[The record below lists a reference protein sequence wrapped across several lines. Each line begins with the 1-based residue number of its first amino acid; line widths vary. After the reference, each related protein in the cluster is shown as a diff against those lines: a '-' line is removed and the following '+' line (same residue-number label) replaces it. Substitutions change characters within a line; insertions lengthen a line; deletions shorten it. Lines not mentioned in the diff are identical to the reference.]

1 MAGSA
6 VPASVTFGKDSS
18 CTLSLFLGLDI
29 ILTVHFFFFDGNKII
44 YVNTP
49 LILPDKGPGTQ

>member
-29 ILTVHFFFFDGNKII
+29 ILTVHFFDGNKII

-49 LILPDKGPGTQ
+49 LILPDKGLGTQ

>member
-6 VPASVTFGKDSS
+6 VPALVTFGKDSS
-18 CTLSLFLGLDI
+18 CTLSLLLGLDI
-29 ILTVHFFFFDGNKII
+29 ILTVHFFYGNKII